1 MKGRRKSKVETSR
14 EEKVSL
20 PVLAPEKEELAPYD
34 PLQRY
39 LQEIRN
45 LPILSEEEER
55 ELAIRYKKYGDKE
68 AAFRLI
74 ISNLRLVVKIA
85 LEYHRY
91 WTTNL
96 LDLIQEGNVGLM
108 QALQKFDPFRGIRF
122 TSYASFWIRAYIL
135 KYIMDNWRLV
145 KIGTTQAQRKLFYDL
160 KKERQRLEQMGF
172 DPTPKLIAESLNVRE
187 EDVVS
192 MTQRMEESEISL
204 DTRLGEDSRETVGDL
219 LPATESSLED
229 QVGKEEARKLL
240 LEKIEEFRQTLQGR
254 ERDIFENRMLSERP
268 LTLREL
274 GEKYGISPER
284 VRQIEGEILKKIR
297 AFLREEIPDFESYKD
312 SDLLEIFSG

>member
-1 MKGRRKSKVETSR
+1 
-14 EEKVSL
+14 
-20 PVLAPEKEELAPYD
+20 
-34 PLQRY
+34 
-39 LQEIRN
+39 
-45 LPILSEEEER
+45 
-55 ELAIRYKKYGDKE
+55 
-68 AAFRLI
+68 
-74 ISNLRLVVKIA
+74 VKIA

-192 MTQRMEESEISL
+192 MTQRMEEGEISL

-219 LPATESSLED
+219 LPASETSLED

-297 AFLREEIPDFESYKD
+297 AFLKEEIPDFESYKD
-312 SDLLEIFSG
+312 SGHLAIFSR

>member
-1 MKGRRKSKVETSR
+1 VKGRRKSKVETSR

-297 AFLREEIPDFESYKD
+297 AFLREEIPDFDSYKD

>member
-312 SDLLEIFSG
+312 SNLLEIFSG

>member
-96 LDLIQEGNVGLM
+96 LDLIQEGTV
-108 QALQKFDPFRGIRF
+108 
-122 TSYASFWIRAYIL
+122 SY
-135 KYIMDNWRLV
+135 
-145 KIGTTQAQRKLFYDL
+145 TH
-160 KKERQRLEQMGF
+160 
-172 DPTPKLIAESLNVRE
+172 
-187 EDVVS
+187 
-192 MTQRMEESEISL
+192 
-204 DTRLGEDSRETVGDL
+204 
-219 LPATESSLED
+219 
-229 QVGKEEARKLL
+229 
-240 LEKIEEFRQTLQGR
+240 
-254 ERDIFENRMLSERP
+254 
-268 LTLREL
+268 LTLPTKR
-274 GEKYGISPER
+274 I
-284 VRQIEGEILKKIR
+284 V
-297 AFLREEIPDFESYKD
+297 
-312 SDLLEIFSG
+312 

>member
-1 MKGRRKSKVETSR
+1 MKGKRKSKVETSR

-229 QVGKEEARKLL
+229 QVGKEEAKKLL

>member
-1 MKGRRKSKVETSR
+1 VKGRRKSKVETSR

-254 ERDIFENRMLSERP
+254 ERDIFENRMLSECP

>member
-160 KKERQRLEQMGF
+160 KKERQRLEQIGF

>member
-1 MKGRRKSKVETSR
+1 VKGKRKSKVETSR

>member
-1 MKGRRKSKVETSR
+1 VKGRRKSKVETSR

>member
-1 MKGRRKSKVETSR
+1 VKGKRKGKAETSR

-74 ISNLRLVVKIA
+74 VSNLRLVVKIA

-192 MTQRMEESEISL
+192 MAQRMEEGEISL

-219 LPATESSLED
+219 LPASETSLED

-297 AFLREEIPDFESYKD
+297 AFLKEEIPDFESYKD
-312 SDLLEIFSG
+312 SGLLEIFSR

>member
-1 MKGRRKSKVETSR
+1 VKVKGKGRAETLR

-74 ISNLRLVVKIA
+74 VSNLRLVVKIA

-192 MTQRMEESEISL
+192 MAQRMEEGEISL

-219 LPATESSLED
+219 LPASETSLED

-297 AFLREEIPDFESYKD
+297 AFLKEEIPDFESYKD
-312 SDLLEIFSG
+312 SGLLEIFSR

>member
-1 MKGRRKSKVETSR
+1 MKGKRKDKAETFR

-74 ISNLRLVVKIA
+74 VSNLRLVVKIA

-192 MTQRMEESEISL
+192 MTQRMEEGEISL
-204 DTRLGEDSRETVGDL
+204 DARLGEDSRETVGDL

-297 AFLREEIPDFESYKD
+297 AFLKEEIPDFESYKD
-312 SDLLEIFSG
+312 SGLLEIFSR

>member
-297 AFLREEIPDFESYKD
+297 AFLREEIPDFDSYKD

>member
-1 MKGRRKSKVETSR
+1 MKGKRKGKAETLR